1 MKALDKIGR
10 MGYNGEKAGKDSRH
24 MEKNH
29 PDTKK
34 KAPAAGRC
42 EECEFYD
49 YDEEL
54 DAYVC
59 QVSLDEDE
67 MISFISGQT
76 GRCPYFRYYDEYKS
90 VHKQI

>member
-1 MKALDKIGR
+1 METQPKTGR
-10 MGYNGEKAGKDSRH
+10 MTDMEQKKAK
-24 MEKNH
+24 
-29 PDTKK
+29 TK

-67 MISFISGQT
+67 MISFIAGNT
-76 GRCPYFRYYDEYKS
+76 GRCPYYRYYDEYKS

>member
-1 MKALDKIGR
+1 
-10 MGYNGEKAGKDSRH
+10 
-24 MEKNH
+24 MEKK
-29 PDTKK
+29 DQKTKK
-34 KAPAAGRC
+34 TVVGRC
-42 EECEFYD
+42 EDCEFYD

-59 QVSLDEDE
+59 QVNLDEDE

-76 GRCPYFRYYDEYKS
+76 GRCPYYRYYDEYKS